1 MIILIR
7 MQNGEGLRL
16 ERPLSTRVSQIMKA
30 ALTQLGIKGRFTL
43 RSSAGKLNP
52 NSTLARAGGKDPEW
66 VERVWKLEPVA
77 RTTAKRRKR

>member
-1 MIILIR
+1 MA
-7 MQNGEGLRL
+7 NGEGLRL
-16 ERPLSTRVSQIMKA
+16 ERPSTTRVSAIVKA
-30 ALTQLGIKGRFTL
+30 AVKELGIKGRFTL
-43 RSSAGKLNP
+43 RSSARKLNP